1 VRELEPVSGPEPVLV
16 LVRAPVRELAQV
28 PGLVLGQVLGRVLA

>member
-1 VRELEPVSGPEPVLV
+1 VRELEPVSGPEPV

-28 PGLVLGQVLGRVLA
+28 PGLVLGQVLGQVLA